1 MDLLSALHNLY
12 RARVF
17 VWFSVPPTKK
27 TLAWTHRP
35 IHKNISQQVST
46 LKNYPHNSK
55 ACASRQ
61 LVMQLAKIA

>member
-1 MDLLSALHNLY
+1 MDSLSALHNLY
-12 RARVF
+12 RACVF
-17 VWFSVPPTKK
+17 VWFSVSYKK

-35 IHKNISQQVST
+35 IQKNISQQVST

-61 LVMQLAKIA
+61 LVMQLAKIS